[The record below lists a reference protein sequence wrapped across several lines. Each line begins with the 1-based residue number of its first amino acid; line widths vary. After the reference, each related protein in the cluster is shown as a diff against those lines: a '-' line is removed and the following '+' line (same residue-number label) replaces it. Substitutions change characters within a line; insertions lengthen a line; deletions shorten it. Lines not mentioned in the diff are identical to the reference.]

1 MDDSKTHM
9 KKSSSPLRL
18 HWPALCVAVAF
29 VALALLA
36 LFLPEQSSL
45 RKAART
51 AWTVVPIAIAIT
63 QYMYARVERFRFAL
77 NRLYFRIINPE
88 STWGISAEFEVDD
101 PASSWAHVEQWVDQ
115 TIKKRD
121 RVLSR
126 TSDTIVWVAK
136 GTTFRIAKDL
146 TLDDID
152 SPEVILR
159 VDLPPVTRA
168 YRSWERAIQ
177 DQAVP
182 LIGKLEDLVRPRE
195 KKFVSKVTYPGDN
208 PYFGLFLSQVSKSAV
223 ARVDIEY
230 FQQSP
235 DGRDTIR
242 IRNDRVEM
250 ITSTLLAAQRLSLRY
265 LTLVASPPRT

>member
-1 MDDSKTHM
+1 M

-29 VALALLA
+29 VVLASLA
-36 LFLPEQSSL
+36 LFLPEQSSV
-45 RKAART
+45 RKAARS
-51 AWTVVPIAIAIT
+51 AWTVVPVAIAIT
-63 QYMYARVERFRFAL
+63 QYMYARVDRFRFVL
-77 NRLYFRIINPE
+77 NRLYFRIVNPE

-101 PASSWAHVEQWVDQ
+101 PSSSWAHVERWMDQ
-115 TIKKRD
+115 TLKKSD
-121 RVLSR
+121 RLLSR
-126 TSDTIVWVAK
+126 TSDTIVWVTK
-136 GTTFRIAKDL
+136 GTTFRIAKDIV
-146 TLDDID
+146 LDEAD
-152 SPEVILR
+152 STEAILR

-182 LIGKLEDLVRPRE
+182 LIGKLEDLIHPRE
-195 KKFVSKVTYPGDN
+195 RKYVSKVTFPGDN
-208 PYFGLFLSQVSKSAV
+208 PYFGLFISQVSKSAV

-230 FQQSP
+230 FEQSP

-242 IRNDRVEM
+242 VRGDRVEM

-265 LTLVASPPRT
+265 LTLAASPPRT